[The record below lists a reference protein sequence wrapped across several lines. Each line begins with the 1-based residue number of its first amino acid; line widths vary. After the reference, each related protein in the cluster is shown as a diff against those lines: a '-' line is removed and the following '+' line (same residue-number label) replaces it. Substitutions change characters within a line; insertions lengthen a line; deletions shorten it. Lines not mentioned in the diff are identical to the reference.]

1 MIVFWNTLYPWI
13 KHYIPGLVGAFL
25 LALPLGLIKGYQ
37 TYIIKDLFDQGFAA
51 TTNSSHAYQLAFIII
66 GLQVINYPIRFFH
79 FYWIKIISEKIANG
93 IRLHVF
99 NHLMKLPLSYHQKQ
113 KQGELLSTVQNDVAL
128 LAESIRFLPAMFREP
143 ITALCLLGVAMY
155 HDWRLTLVLFLVV
168 PVFIIIFRY
177 TGKKIRLRVGFVQK
191 AIGQFTHV
199 LTEGIAG
206 QKMIKANNLQ
216 DFSSKRLKKSQDN
229 YIEIYKKCAT
239 MEEQASPITEVIA
252 ACALGAIIVYA
263 HHRIAAGNLTTGAFV
278 SFMAAMAFFMDP
290 IRKYTDASIKL
301 QRGQG
306 ALDRIQKILHEPIES
321 SKEEYKFPENF
332 SEIIIENISF
342 SYDQHQVLKNFSLT
356 IKRGEK
362 VALVGLSGSGKS
374 TLINLLLRF
383 YQPESGSIRIDNTL
397 SENIDL
403 YSYRKKFALVSQDLF
418 LFNDSVKEN
427 LATGHE
433 FSPNDIFKALQ
444 TAHAKDF
451 VEQLPEK
458 LDTAIGDKGVRLSG
472 GQAQR
477 LTIARAILQNAPILL
492 LDEATSALDNES
504 EKIVQKAIDQL
515 SSDRTVITVAHRL
528 STIQNYDKIVVLKDG
543 RKIEEGKHPD
553 LLKNASEYKKL
564 YDLGQL

>member
-1 MIVFWNTLYPWI
+1 MRLFWNTLYPWI
-13 KHYIPGLVGAFL
+13 KNHISGLLGAFL

-37 TYIIKDLFDQGFAA
+37 TYIIKDLFDHGFAA
-51 TTNSSHAYQLAFIII
+51 SNDSSSAYKLAFIII
-66 GLQVINYPIRFFH
+66 GLQVLNYPIRFFH

-93 IRLHVF
+93 IRLHIF
-99 NHLMKLPLSYHQKQ
+99 NHLMKLPLTYHQKQ
-113 KQGELLSTVQNDVAL
+113 KQGELLSTVQSDVSL

-143 ITALCLLGVAMY
+143 ITAACLLGVAMY
-155 HDWRLTLVLFLVV
+155 HDWRLTIILFLVV

-177 TGKKIRLRVGFVQK
+177 TGKKIRLRVGHVQK
-191 AIGQFTHV
+191 AIGHFTHS

-216 DFSSKRLKKSQDN
+216 EFSSARLKKSQDN

-263 HHRIAAGNLTTGAFV
+263 HHRISAGNLTTGAFV

-306 ALDRIQKILHEPIES
+306 ALDRILRILHEV
-321 SKEEYKFPENF
+321 EEPALAKNKFPSNF
-332 SEIIIENISF
+332 TQIAIDDISF
-342 SYDQHQVLKNFSLT
+342 SYDQLPVLKNFSLH

-383 YQPESGSIRIDNTL
+383 YQPTSGSIKIDQIYADDLN
-397 SENIDL
+397 L
-403 YSYRKKFALVSQDLF
+403 YSYRKHFALVSQDLF
-418 LFNDSVKEN
+418 LFNDSVREN
-427 LATGHE
+427 LATGHN
-433 FSPNDIFKALQ
+433 FSDEEILAALEI
-444 TAHAKDF
+444 AHAKEF
-451 VEQLPEK
+451 VLQLPEK
-458 LDTAIGDKGVRLSG
+458 LDTPIGDKGVRLSG

-543 RKIEEGKHPD
+543 KKIEEGTHQE
-553 LLKNASEYKKL
+553 LLTNAGEYKKL
-564 YDLGQL
+564 YDLGQQ